1 MLTNGIWLPQI
12 TETVIGLLETLFGLA
27 HGIELNITTHTREVL
42 VMGAMVRVGSVPTKC
57 PFTIHWYVGAEPP
70 FIGTAVNLTGDP
82 AQTVVAE
89 LTMETLGIIAGVFTI
104 TMLLVDN
111 CGVAQ
116 LNELCTTTFI

>member
-1 MLTNGIWLPQI
+1 M
-12 TETVIGLLETLFGLA
+12 
-27 HGIELNITTHTREVL
+27 
-42 VMGAMVRVGSVPTKC
+42 
-57 PFTIHWYVGAEPP
+57 
-70 FIGTAVNLTGDP
+70 TGDP

-89 LTMETLGIIAGVFTI
+89 LTMETPGVTAGVFTM